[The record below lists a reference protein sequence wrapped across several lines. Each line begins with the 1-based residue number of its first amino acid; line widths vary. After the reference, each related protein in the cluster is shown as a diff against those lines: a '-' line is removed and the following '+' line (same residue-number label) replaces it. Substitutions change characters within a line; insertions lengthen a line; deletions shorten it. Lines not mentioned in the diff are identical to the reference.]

1 MSLDRLAE
9 FVLDPGIQPFAIYAI
24 VFLSCVLESF
34 FPPWPADVIAVY
46 AGFLAG
52 RGQLDRGVVLA
63 VAIAGTQSGVMATFW
78 LARRWGPALFL
89 GRFGRFCRADRRLA
103 QLEGWFARYGVPAV
117 AISRFFPGIRALVM
131 PAAGLAR
138 FSASKVLCWAGLSV
152 VAWNALVVGLGVVA
166 GTHLDWAKQML
177 MGYNAVAF
185 GVVVAGLVA
194 GGLLFFYRARARRS
208 TSS

>member
-1 MSLDRLAE
+1 
-9 FVLDPGIQPFAIYAI
+9 
-24 VFLSCVLESF
+24 
-34 FPPWPADVIAVY
+34 
-46 AGFLAG
+46 
-52 RGQLDRGVVLA
+52 
-63 VAIAGTQSGVMATFW
+63 
-78 LARRWGPALFL
+78 
-89 GRFGRFCRADRRLA
+89 
-103 QLEGWFARYGVPAV
+103 
-117 AISRFFPGIRALVM
+117 
-131 PAAGLAR
+131 
-138 FSASKVLCWAGLSV
+138 V